1 MPSKRFDLMQAKEV
15 PGRDKPVWIRHGVA
29 FDKDGKV
36 SIKLESIP
44 LPNKDGEIWLK
55 LFEPREGGQG
65 SRNDDFS
72 F

>member
-55 LFEPREGGQG
+55 LFEARKGGQG